1 MTTPAWKRTLLTCF
15 DVKERPGDKH
25 SKLYSCRYCNDP
37 SWQDKRQESVTRL
50 LEHITGLRRKD
61 GKPRKQCVG
70 KVALEVRNQLRDHM
84 QSVSTQRPA
93 TSTRRAASEAP
104 PLPILPAEDVG
115 DDDDD
120 EEAEP
125 LPESFLEISH
135 YRLKKCSLD
144 AGIHKLRSSLDPQL
158 KRAVFYISATESTN
172 RNKRKRVLRDDV

>member
-1 MTTPAWKRTLLTCF
+1 MIMPAWKRTLLTCF
-15 DVKERPGDKH
+15 DVKEQPGDKH

-144 AGIHKLRSSLDPQL
+144 AGIHKLCSSLDPQL